1 LAVYTNVKIK
11 NRKGGK
17 MSIMNCH
24 NNYEVENSAIQVLS
38 DSKMI
43 KVEISKDARGY
54 IFDRG
59 GAITVELRTSFG

>member
-1 LAVYTNVKIK
+1 
-11 NRKGGK
+11 
-17 MSIMNCH
+17 MSIINCH

-43 KVEISKDARGY
+43 KVEISKDAKGY